1 MNYPG
6 NVRELRNIIERLI
19 VQSHSDEITLSDTF
33 EALGIIS
40 IKTAADEISLETQ
53 IQKDMSLKE
62 IMNQYEN
69 KVIKEYMKVYGSA
82 AAVAKK
88 LKTDRTTISRK

>member
-1 MNYPG
+1 
-6 NVRELRNIIERLI
+6 
-19 VQSHSDEITLSDTF
+19 
-33 EALGIIS
+33 
-40 IKTAADEISLETQ
+40 
-53 IQKDMSLKE
+53 MSLKE

-88 LKTDRTTISRK
+88 LKTDRTTISRKITKYTVENKSETEN